1 MRSFLPFV
9 LVLLCSFWSG
19 TPLLAQDPERFA
31 KEVDS
36 IVSANQFVNRDNLI
50 LFTGSSSI
58 RLWKTLSES
67 FPHHNVLNMG
77 FGGSEMADL
86 RYYTDKLIIPFR
98 PKQIFI
104 YEGDND
110 LSFSRTPEQ
119 ILASADSTLSIIKK
133 HLPESEVVFIS
144 PKPSLRRWELK
155 AKYEDFN
162 AKLKAWTAQKKRRAV
177 CGCLESNVG

>member
-1 MRSFLPFV
+1 
-9 LVLLCSFWSG
+9 
-19 TPLLAQDPERFA
+19 
-31 KEVDS
+31 
-36 IVSANQFVNRDNLI
+36 
-50 LFTGSSSI
+50 
-58 RLWKTLSES
+58 
-67 FPHHNVLNMG
+67 
-77 FGGSEMADL
+77 MADL

-119 ILASADSTLSIIKK
+119 ILASADSTLSIIRK

-162 AKLKAWTAQKKRRAV
+162 AKLKAWTAQKRGVRYVDVWNPMLDKNGMVLRDIFIAD
-177 CGCLESNVG
+177 GLHLNKKGYDIWTKEIGKYLMSPGK